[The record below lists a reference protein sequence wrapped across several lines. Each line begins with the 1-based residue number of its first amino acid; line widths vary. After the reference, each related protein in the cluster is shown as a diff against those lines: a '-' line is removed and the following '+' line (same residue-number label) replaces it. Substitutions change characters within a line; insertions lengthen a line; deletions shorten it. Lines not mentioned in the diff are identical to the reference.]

1 MAELVVIENVT
12 LDGVMQAPGRPDE
25 DTRDGFAHGG
35 WAVPCMDAVAMEQAA
50 KGMATSAAL
59 LLGRRTYLDFHG
71 FWPKQTDG
79 NPFTEVLDKSR
90 KYVMSRTLT
99 DLPWENSTRLSGV
112 DEIAALKSS
121 LDGDL
126 VVLGSGELV
135 RSLGSLV
142 DRYVLSTHPLAL
154 GTGRRLELPAA
165 RFDLVSSVPTST
177 GVIIATYVRTTS

>member
-25 DTRDGFAHGG
+25 DTRDGFSHGG

-79 NPFTEVLDKSR
+79 NPFTAVLNEAP
-90 KYVMSRTLT
+90 KYVVSRTLT
-99 DLPWENSTRLSGV
+99 DLPWQNSTRLSGV
-112 DEIAALKSS
+112 DEIPALKARLS
-121 LDGDL
+121 GDL

-135 RSLGSLV
+135 STLGELV
-142 DRYVLSTHPLAL
+142 DRYVLSIHPLAL
-154 GTGRRLELPAA
+154 GTGRRLVLPAG
-165 RFDLVSSVPTST
+165 RFDLVSSVPTGT